1 MATLFPGFAR
11 ARVRTTGAE
20 IHARQGG
27 DGGFRRIKVKMTDAA
42 ADAKY
47 NLRYRTGYFADTNP

>member
-1 MATLFPGFAR
+1 LGYYAP
-11 ARVRTTGAE
+11 E
-20 IHARQGG
+20 QGG